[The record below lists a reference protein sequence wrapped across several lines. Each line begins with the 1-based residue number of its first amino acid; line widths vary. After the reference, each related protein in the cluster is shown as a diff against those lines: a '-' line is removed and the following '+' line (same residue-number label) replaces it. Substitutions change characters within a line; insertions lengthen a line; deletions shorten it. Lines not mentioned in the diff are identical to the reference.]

1 MMNPTTESRLR
12 RKERIR
18 RTLSGT
24 PERPRLTIYKSLKHI
39 YAQVVDDV
47 SGKTLAFAS
56 DLDPALKDELKA
68 SKLKKTQV
76 AEKVGALVARKCLD
90 AKVDQVVF
98 DRNGFPYH
106 GRVSAVAEA
115 ARKVGLKF

>member
-1 MMNPTTESRLR
+1 MNPTTESRLR

-47 SGKTLAFAS
+47 GGKTLAFAS

>member
-1 MMNPTTESRLR
+1 MMNPTTQSRLR

-24 PERPRLTIYKSLKHI
+24 GERPRLTIYKSLKHI

-47 SGKTLAFAS
+47 SGKTLVFAS

-68 SKLKKTQV
+68 AKLKKTQV
-76 AEKVGALVARKCLD
+76 AQKVGTLVARKCLE
-90 AKVDQVVF
+90 AKLDQVVF

-115 ARKVGLKF
+115 ARKAGLKF